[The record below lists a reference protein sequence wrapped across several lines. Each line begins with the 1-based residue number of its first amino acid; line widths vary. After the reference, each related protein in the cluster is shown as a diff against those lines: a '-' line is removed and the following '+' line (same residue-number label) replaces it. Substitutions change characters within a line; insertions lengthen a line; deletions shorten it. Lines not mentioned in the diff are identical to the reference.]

1 MTAGPI
7 ERCLHSWSRTV
18 VVHACK
24 VFWLSLLVVLGV
36 AGAGVGLLVGGGT
49 EIDGGTSKF
58 VVQGTEVAQRQ
69 MAQSAKP
76 TGRRDSKLGPL
87 QVLSA
92 KLGPVRT
99 PMEAAKAAKESGLTV
114 DAYLGGWTDDTRSGL
129 GRLTTSA
136 GEIYEGEWSGGRRHA
151 KVLAAP
157 STVTTRLRPR
167 STRSTL
173 QDWSST
179 CIAVVEPRPPRHSE

>member
-1 MTAGPI
+1 MRVGSGEMAYVHDTAPAAA
-7 ERCLHSWSRTV
+7 EVKTRAASADPRRS
-18 VVHACK
+18 
-24 VFWLSLLVVLGV
+24 
-36 AGAGVGLLVGGGT
+36 
-49 EIDGGTSKF
+49 SK
-58 VVQGTEVAQRQ
+58 VAQRQ

-129 GRLTTSA
+129 GRPTTSA
-136 GEIYEGEWSGGRRHA
+136 GEIYEGEWSGGRRHGRGL
-151 KVLAAP
+151 VLLSEWAVLCGRVGRRRAARHGVAHDEAEVK
-157 STVTTRLRPR
+157 SCLSVWRVCACVGFMKRGR
-167 STRSTL
+167 N
-173 QDWSST
+173 
-179 CIAVVEPRPPRHSE
+179 VVCVH